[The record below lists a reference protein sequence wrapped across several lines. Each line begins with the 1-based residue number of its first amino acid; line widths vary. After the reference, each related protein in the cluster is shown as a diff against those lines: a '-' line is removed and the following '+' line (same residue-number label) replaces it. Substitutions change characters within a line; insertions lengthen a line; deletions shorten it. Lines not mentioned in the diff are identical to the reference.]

1 MKYLKS
7 LKKSEVGSSNF
18 YSNKDSF
25 FSNYSAELPYAVL
38 TAIDDNNNG
47 ADNNITIKYQ
57 WSDSNT
63 ISIYGQS
70 NESSD
75 DSDFYLEAVS
85 PLCVA
90 IVTSNNVDYK
100 VSTQLNYYN
109 MDANN
114 IPNFGNSNS
123 QVKKLALH
131 EGIISLDG
139 NYISNGV
146 NIQPRYNNGFG
157 NLEALYLM
165 NTDDAVIINNKPNNT
180 FAQNTD
186 LYVPSNL
193 RTQYSSSAYEGFK
206 SVNYF

>member
-7 LKKSEVGSSNF
+7 LKKSEVGSNYEF
-18 YSNKDSF
+18 YSNKDNF
-25 FSNYSAELPYAVL
+25 FSNELPYAVL
-38 TAIDDNNNG
+38 IAIDDNNNG
-47 ADNNITIKYQ
+47 SDNNITIKYQ
-57 WSDSNT
+57 WTNSN
-63 ISIYGQS
+63 SITVYGQS
-70 NESSD
+70 NGSSD
-75 DSDFYLEAVS
+75 YSDFYLEAVS
-85 PLCVA
+85 PFCVA

-100 VSTQLNYYN
+100 FSVQLNYYT
-109 MDANN
+109 MDDYN
-114 IPNFGNSNS
+114 IPIFGSNNA

-131 EGIISLDG
+131 EGIVSLDG

-146 NIQPRYNNGFG
+146 NIHPRYSNGFG

-165 NTDDAVIINNKPNNT
+165 NTDTAVTINNKPNNT

-193 RTQYSSSAYEGFK
+193 RTQYSSSVYAGFK

>member
-7 LKKSEVGSSNF
+7 LKKSEVGSNEF
-18 YSNKDSF
+18 YSNKDYF
-25 FSNYSAELPYAVL
+25 FSNELPYAVL
-38 TAIDDNNNG
+38 TAIDDNGYSNN
-47 ADNNITIKYQ
+47 DITIKYQ
-57 WSDSNT
+57 WTNSN
-63 ISIYGQS
+63 SITVYGQS
-70 NESSD
+70 NGSAD
-75 DSDFYLEAVS
+75 YSDFYLEAVS

-100 VSTQLNYYN
+100 YSAQLAYYT

-114 IPNFGNSNS
+114 IPNFGGNNS

-131 EGIISLDG
+131 EGILSLDG

-146 NIQPRYNNGFG
+146 NGIVQYSNGFG

-165 NTDDAVIINNKPNNT
+165 STSNAVTIDNKPNDR
-180 FAQNTD
+180 FAQNID

-193 RTQYSSSAYEGFK
+193 STWYSSSEYAGFK

>member
-7 LKKSEVGSSNF
+7 FKKSEVGSSNF

-38 TAIDDNNNG
+38 TVIDDNNNG
-47 ADNNITIKYQ
+47 GDNNITIKYQ
-57 WSDSNT
+57 WTNSN
-63 ISIYGQS
+63 SITVYGQS
-70 NESSD
+70 NGSSGY
-75 DSDFYLEAVS
+75 SDFYLEAVS
-85 PLCVA
+85 PFCVA

-100 VSTQLNYYN
+100 FSVQLNYYT
-109 MDANN
+109 MDGYN
-114 IPNFGNSNS
+114 IPNFGSNNS

-131 EGIISLDG
+131 EGIVSLDG

-146 NIQPRYNNGFG
+146 NIQPRYSNGFG

-165 NTDDAVIINNKPNNT
+165 STDTAVTINNKPNNT

-193 RTQYSSSAYEGFK
+193 RTQYSSSEYEGFK